1 MTLNTFSARGNMKN
15 YNYLALQGWEVN
27 DMEIVEEWDLDKSL
41 AFTPEI
47 NDAYLDALYKT
58 TLENYLKLNKPEEL
72 ATQQAYEI
80 YQETKCMIDALK
92 ETPNESEKEL

>member
-1 MTLNTFSARGNMKN
+1 MKN
-15 YNYLALQGWEVN
+15 YNYLALQGWEVD
-27 DMEIVEEWDLDKSL
+27 DMDIVEEWGLDKSL

-58 TLENYLKLNKPEEL
+58 TLENYMSLDAGEEY
-72 ATQQAYEI
+72 ATQKAYEI

-92 ETPNESEKEL
+92 ED